1 MRDLSAFHLDDRA
14 EPVVVFRISR
24 DDCPMDLIFDHDRAA
39 VGYLV
44 DNQLI
49 SGVKRDDIDVR
60 LKLRLVRPLIK
71 RGQPGTS

>member
-1 MRDLSAFHLDDRA
+1 
-14 EPVVVFRISR
+14 
-24 DDCPMDLIFDHDRAA
+24 MDLIFDHDRAA